1 MFVARIISS
10 VKFSAL
16 LAVSLLILAQNLMAR
31 ESFDFDLGQK
41 INVLSDKAFRRASE
55 NEFEAVGNVVITN
68 LNNAIY
74 GEKARV
80 NFTSGETEV
89 EGNVRYIAPG
99 MTLYGTKLNYNFLTR
114 AIDLNNARVV
124 SDNFI
129 VTGRR
134 IVQTTPEII
143 EAEEAEYTT
152 CKDCPESWSV
162 FAKKITIE
170 VGQYVRL
177 KHAFIKVNGVTAM
190 YFPYLIFPI
199 KQKRETGVLFPYLGF
214 SSSEGFKYRQ
224 PFFWVIDDYKDMT
237 LTPSTFGDRGL
248 GGDIQYRQNIK
259 EKTWFELNSLQL
271 NDRIYEPNKIEKTL
285 SNKKTYRQFSDLEA
299 HYVSKNFFNGHLYFT
314 HSSDLDTLRDLEFFT
329 KDRILGTEV
338 GGGGFLEGR
347 SSLFSFGVES
357 YYNQNMLINDPR
369 KFDDQYVQIL
379 PKITFNTVPYSIV
392 HTDYPF
398 LKNVSMG
405 MHSDFTIFKQNKID
419 TSGPIRNARRT
430 NFGPYINWQLG
441 NVGPVFFSHQLKL
454 DYQSY
459 DLPTEATKRFS
470 KKGLIYETEAKI
482 ELEKVY
488 GLSYVEE
495 KPATIESA
503 TINTKKNASILDI
516 GNANQLATTTIGT
529 LPKIRAINDEQT
541 VLVYNNSYRHS
552 QEYKLKHYYLGER
565 EFKGNM
571 KFYDQIQSDS
581 GQFDYLD
588 ALRDREHI
596 SNQTTAQ
603 DSLPLSNTIEF
614 QWNNNLI
621 RKTSKRFD
629 PYKDNRYLKDNFTY
643 SSITYFDI
651 SQGVDLNVKSDHLVD
666 RLTRLYINAG
676 LTFDRLSFG
685 IQEFYFHKSSEHKF
699 TSSATLTFDRFSI
712 ATNFTYNS
720 FNSLNTPVT
729 KLIGSNLT
737 LNLNDLI
744 TLKNSLDYNIESKLL
759 NQSSYSVLYAPVND
773 CWKLE
778 FNYTRDLIDRKF
790 GLLVYIN
797 YNADNFTS
805 INVR

>member
-1 MFVARIISS
+1 MVRIISS

-16 LAVSLLILAQNLMAR
+16 FTFSFLILSQNLVAR
-31 ESFDFDLGQK
+31 ESFEFDLGQK
-41 INVLSDKAFRRASE
+41 VNILSDKAFRRASE

-68 LNNAIY
+68 LNNSIY

-99 MTLYGTKLNYNFLTR
+99 MTLYGTKLNYNFLTKT
-114 AIDLNNARVV
+114 IDLSNARVV

-129 VTGRR
+129 VTGKK
-134 IVQTTPEII
+134 IIQTNPEFI

-162 FAKKITIE
+162 FAKKISIE
-170 VGQYVRL
+170 IGQYVRL
-177 KHAFIKVNGVTAM
+177 KHAFIKINGVTAM

-271 NDRIYEPNKIEKTL
+271 NDRIYEPNKIDKSL
-285 SNKKTYRQFSDLEA
+285 SEKKTYRQFSDLEA

-314 HSSDLDTLRDLEFFT
+314 NTSDLDTLRDLDFFT
-329 KDRILGTEV
+329 RDRFLGTEV

-357 YYNQNMLINDPR
+357 YYNQNMLINDPK

-379 PKITFNTVPYSIV
+379 PKISFNLVPYSFI
-392 HTDYPF
+392 HTDYPL

-405 MHSDFTIFKQNKID
+405 LHSDFTIFKQNKVD
-419 TSGPIRNARRT
+419 PTGPIRNARRT
-430 NFGPYINWQLG
+430 NLSPYIDWQLG
-441 NVGPVFFSHQLKL
+441 NIGPVLFSHHLKL

-459 DLPTEATKRFS
+459 DLPTESTKRFS

-482 ELEKVY
+482 ELERVY
-488 GLSYVEE
+488 GLSYIEE
-495 KPATIESA
+495 KPVTIEAASF
-503 TINTKKNASILDI
+503 NNKMDASILDI
-516 GNANQLATTTIGT
+516 GGTNQLAATTIGT
-529 LPKIRAINDEQT
+529 LPKIRVINDEQT
-541 VLVYNNSYRHS
+541 TLVYNNSYRHS
-552 QEYKLKHYYLGER
+552 QEYKLKHYYLGEP
-565 EFKGNM
+565 EYKGNS
-571 KFYDQIQSDS
+571 KFYEQIQTDN

-588 ALRDREHI
+588 ALRDREYI

-603 DSLPLSNTIEF
+603 ASLPLSNTIEI

-621 RKTSKRFD
+621 RKTSNRFD
-629 PYKDNRYLKDNFTY
+629 PYKDNRYLKDNFSYTN
-643 SSITYFDI
+643 ITYFDV
-651 SQGVDLNVKSDHLVD
+651 SQGVDLNNESDQLVD

-676 LTFDRLSFG
+676 VTLDRLSFS

-699 TSSATLTFDRFSI
+699 TSTAALSLDRFSI
-712 ATNFTYNS
+712 GTNFTYNS
-720 FNSLNTPVT
+720 FNSSNTPVT
-729 KLIGSNLT
+729 KIIGSNLT
-737 LNLNDLI
+737 LNLNDLV
-744 TLKNSLDYNIESKLL
+744 TLKNSLDYNIESKLF
-759 NQSSYSVLYAPVND
+759 NKSSYSILYAPLND

-797 YNADNFTS
+797 YNANNFTS